1 MCWHGSSVPRE
12 RIRRTFTFCLL
23 SHVAC
28 GSFGALQRPDSVH
41 MQGRVLRVAKV
52 IELTSFFVYRV
63 WRSALILSFASC
75 YIMWGMSSPLLGSII
90 PTCWSSRF
98 HVRYFAGDVTRD
110 TRDTTYEISLFPPP
124 SPFGFHV
131 VSRTNFSQSSD
142 YIPCTMASSNSTK
155 NEHIQRLSGLV
166 RCKLGGMGLYLSF
179 TCDYAFL
186 VLVGAQSPPE
196 KFFLLSCTLMSL
208 VMRVASGPISDMHI
222 LTLPQT
228 LRKVNKRK

>member
-1 MCWHGSSVPRE
+1 
-12 RIRRTFTFCLL
+12 
-23 SHVAC
+23 
-28 GSFGALQRPDSVH
+28 

-52 IELTSFFVYRV
+52 IELTSFFGYRV

-75 YIMWGMSSPLLGSII
+75 YIMWGMSICPAHSLVALFLRAGPRASMYD
-90 PTCWSSRF
+90 TSRATLHGIQGILHTNLAF
-98 HVRYFAGDVTRD
+98 
-110 TRDTTYEISLFPPP
+110 SLPP

-131 VSRTNFSQSSD
+131 VSRTNFSQPSD

-179 TCDYAFL
+179 TYGYAFL
-186 VLVGAQSPPE
+186 LWVGAQSPPE
-196 KFFLLSCTLMSL
+196 QFFQLPCTLMSL
-208 VMRVASGPISDMHI
+208 VMRVESGPNSDMHI

-228 LRKVNKRK
+228 LRKVNKRI